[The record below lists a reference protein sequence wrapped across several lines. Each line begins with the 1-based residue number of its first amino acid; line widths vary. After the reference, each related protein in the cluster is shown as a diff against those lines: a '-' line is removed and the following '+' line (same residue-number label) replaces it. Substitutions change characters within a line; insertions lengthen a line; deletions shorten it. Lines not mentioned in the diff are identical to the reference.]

1 MIFCQLLG
9 NGIKVI
15 IKFHKKIMH
24 IVFYISRFGIGGIQT
39 FVIQLAKEL
48 ILLPNVKVS
57 IFCHNPE
64 QVDTS
69 ANEPIPSEIEILTL
83 SNNRHKI
90 IVINKLRNW
99 IKKLRPS
106 FDLKE
111 WLTTRYF
118 LKLLKEKKVDLI
130 HNNIQTGDE
139 NVYLA
144 AQQLGI
150 PYITTLHGA
159 YKHILREEVSEKEK
173 AALKITLEKLL
184 ATAFKIVYLS
194 PANIRPFEAI
204 IPNRSFLEEP
214 QFLKIYNGLA
224 AQKLPNGTKNL
235 EEKIVFGMVARG
247 HQDKGWIE
255 LLEVTQELLM
265 AGYEQIELRLFADGD
280 YVNHLMK
287 TKEWHPNIKYMG
299 ATSSPLTEILNF
311 DVGLLPSYHEEMPFT
326 IIEYLACGKPSI
338 ATNVGA
344 IEEMLNANPNEF
356 AGILIP
362 LNSQK
367 KTSKEHLKEA
377 MLALVEEPTLV
388 LKYAKKSKKA
398 FEKFDVKNTAKQ
410 YYNVY
415 QKALKK

>member
-1 MIFCQLLG
+1 
-9 NGIKVI
+9 
-15 IKFHKKIMH
+15 MH
-24 IVFYISRFGIGGIQT
+24 IIFYISRFGIGGIQT

-48 ILLPNVKVS
+48 IQLPNVKVS
-57 IFCHNPE
+57 IFCHHPE

-69 ANEPIPSEIEILTL
+69 SNEPIPAEIEILTL
-83 SNNRHKI
+83 SKNAKT
-90 IVINKLRNW
+90 IVLINKLRNW
-99 IKKLRPS
+99 IKKIIPS

-118 LKLLKEKKVDLI
+118 LKLLKNKQVDVI
-130 HNNIQTGDE
+130 HNNIQLGDE

-144 AQQLGI
+144 QQRLNI

-159 YKHILREEVSEKEK
+159 YKHILRQEVSETEK
-173 AALKITLEKLL
+173 KILKNTLEKLL
-184 ATAFKIVYLS
+184 STASAIVYLS
-194 PANIRPFEAI
+194 PANILPFKEI
-204 IPNRSFLEEP
+204 FPNRSFVDESL
-214 QFLKIYNGLA
+214 FLKIYNGLA
-224 AQKLPNGTKNL
+224 EQQVVTGSDPLNN
-235 EEKIVFGMVARG
+235 KITFGMVARG

-255 LLEVTQELLM
+255 LLEVTDELLK

-280 YVNHLMK
+280 YVDKLMQQK
-287 TKEWHPNIKYMG
+287 DWHPNIKYMG
-299 ATSSPLTEILNF
+299 ATHSPIAEILNF

-344 IEEMLNANPNEF
+344 IEEMLCTDSKEV

-362 LNSQK
+362 LNTEK
-367 KTSKEHLKEA
+367 KVSKAHLKAA
-377 MLALVEEPTLV
+377 MLAFVKDSNLV
-388 LKYAKKSKKA
+388 LKYGKQAQKA
-398 FEKFDVKNTAKQ
+398 FEKFNIKNTTKQ

>member
-1 MIFCQLLG
+1 
-9 NGIKVI
+9 
-15 IKFHKKIMH
+15 MH

-48 ILLPNVKVS
+48 VQLPNVKVS

-64 QVDTS
+64 QADTS
-69 ANEPIPSEIEILTL
+69 SNEPIPSEIEILTL
-83 SNNRHKI
+83 SKNKRF
-90 IVINKLRNW
+90 IVIINKFRNW
-99 IKKLRPS
+99 IKKIVPS

-118 LKLLKEKKVDLI
+118 LKMAQKNKVDLI

-139 NVYLA
+139 NVYR
-144 AQQLGI
+144 AQQELGI
-150 PYITTLHGA
+150 PYVTTLHGA
-159 YKHILREEVSEKEK
+159 YKHILREAVSIEETT
-173 AALKITLEKLL
+173 ALKLTLEKLL
-184 ATAFKIVYLS
+184 ATASSIVYLS
-194 PANIRPFEAI
+194 PANIRPFQKI

-224 AQKLPNGTKNL
+224 AQQVPSTPRDSKD
-235 EEKIVFGMVARG
+235 KIIFGMVARG

-255 LLEVTQELLM
+255 LLEVTNDLLV
-265 AGYEQIELRLFADGD
+265 AGYEKIELRLFADGD
-280 YVNHLMK
+280 YVGDLMK
-287 TKEWHPNIKYMG
+287 IKDWHPNIKYMG
-299 ATSSPLTEILNF
+299 ATHSPLIEILNF
-311 DVGLLPSYHEEMPFT
+311 DIGLLPSYHEEMPFT

-344 IEEMLNANPNEF
+344 IAEMLTASPNQF

-362 LNSQK
+362 LNEANK
-367 KTSKEHLKEA
+367 ASKVHLKA
-377 MLALVEEPTLV
+377 AILAFVEDPSLVI
-388 LKYAKKSKKA
+388 KYAEQSKKA
-398 FEKFDVKNTAKQ
+398 FEKFDIKNTVKE

>member
-1 MIFCQLLG
+1 
-9 NGIKVI
+9 
-15 IKFHKKIMH
+15 MH
-24 IVFYISRFGIGGIQT
+24 IIFYISRFGIGGIQT

-48 ILLPNVKVS
+48 IQLPNVKVS
-57 IFCHNPE
+57 IFCHHPE

-69 ANEPIPSEIEILTL
+69 SNEPIPAEIEILTL
-83 SNNRHKI
+83 SKNAKT
-90 IVINKLRNW
+90 IVLINKLRNW
-99 IKKLRPS
+99 IKKIIPS

-118 LKLLKEKKVDLI
+118 LKLLKNKQVDVI
-130 HNNIQTGDE
+130 HNNIQLGDE

-144 AQQLGI
+144 QQRLNI

-159 YKHILREEVSEKEK
+159 YKHILRQEVSETEK
-173 AALKITLEKLL
+173 KILKNTLEKLL
-184 ATAFKIVYLS
+184 STASAIVYLS
-194 PANIRPFEAI
+194 PANILPFKEI
-204 IPNRSFLEEP
+204 FPNRSFVDESL
-214 QFLKIYNGLA
+214 FLKIYNGLA
-224 AQKLPNGTKNL
+224 EQQVVTGSDSLNN
-235 EEKIVFGMVARG
+235 KITFGMVARG

-255 LLEVTQELLM
+255 LLEVTDELLK

-280 YVNHLMK
+280 YVDKLMQQK
-287 TKEWHPNIKYMG
+287 DWHPNIKYMG
-299 ATSSPLTEILNF
+299 ATHSPIAEILNF

-344 IEEMLNANPNEF
+344 IEEMLCTDSKEV

-362 LNSQK
+362 LNTEK
-367 KTSKEHLKEA
+367 KVSKAHLKAA
-377 MLALVEEPTLV
+377 MLAFVKDSNLV
-388 LKYAKKSKKA
+388 LKYGKQAQKA
-398 FEKFDVKNTAKQ
+398 FEKFNIKNTTKQ

>member
-1 MIFCQLLG
+1 
-9 NGIKVI
+9 
-15 IKFHKKIMH
+15 MH
-24 IVFYISRFGIGGIQT
+24 IIFYISRFGIGGIQT

-48 ILLPNVKVS
+48 IQLPNVKVS
-57 IFCHNPE
+57 IFCHHPE

-69 ANEPIPSEIEILTL
+69 SNEPIPAEIEILTL
-83 SNNRHKI
+83 SKNAKT
-90 IVINKLRNW
+90 IVLINKLRNW
-99 IKKLRPS
+99 VKKIIPS

-118 LKLLKEKKVDLI
+118 LKLLKNKQVDVI
-130 HNNIQTGDE
+130 HNNIQLGDE

-144 AQQLGI
+144 QQRLNI

-159 YKHILREEVSEKEK
+159 YKHILRQEVSETEK
-173 AALKITLEKLL
+173 KILKNTLEKLL
-184 ATAFKIVYLS
+184 STASAIVYLS
-194 PANIRPFEAI
+194 PANILPFKEI
-204 IPNRSFLEEP
+204 FPNRSFVDKSL
-214 QFLKIYNGLA
+214 FLKIYNGLA
-224 AQKLPNGTKNL
+224 EQQVVTGSDPLNN
-235 EEKIVFGMVARG
+235 KITFGMVARG

-255 LLEVTQELLM
+255 LLEVTDELLK

-280 YVNHLMK
+280 YVDKLMQQK
-287 TKEWHPNIKYMG
+287 DWHPNIKYMG
-299 ATSSPLTEILNF
+299 ATHSPITEILNF

-344 IEEMLNANPNEF
+344 IEEMLCTDSKEV

-362 LNSQK
+362 LNTEK
-367 KTSKEHLKEA
+367 KVSKAHLKAA
-377 MLALVEEPTLV
+377 MLAFVKDSNLV
-388 LKYAKKSKKA
+388 LKYGKQAQKA
-398 FEKFDVKNTAKQ
+398 FEKFNIKNTTKQ

>member
-1 MIFCQLLG
+1 
-9 NGIKVI
+9 
-15 IKFHKKIMH
+15 MH
-24 IVFYISRFGIGGIQT
+24 IIFYISRFGIGGIQT

-48 ILLPNVKVS
+48 IQLPNVKVS
-57 IFCHNPE
+57 IFCHHPE

-69 ANEPIPSEIEILTL
+69 SNEPIPAEIEILTL
-83 SNNRHKI
+83 SKNAKT
-90 IVINKLRNW
+90 IVLINKLRNW
-99 IKKLRPS
+99 IKKIIPS

-118 LKLLKEKKVDLI
+118 LKLLKNKQVDVI
-130 HNNIQTGDE
+130 HNNIQLGDE

-144 AQQLGI
+144 QQRLNI

-159 YKHILREEVSEKEK
+159 YKHILRQEVSETEK
-173 AALKITLEKLL
+173 KILKNTLEKLL
-184 ATAFKIVYLS
+184 STASTIVYLS
-194 PANIRPFEAI
+194 PANILPFKEI
-204 IPNRSFLEEP
+204 FPNRSFVDESL
-214 QFLKIYNGLA
+214 FLKIYNGLA
-224 AQKLPNGTKNL
+224 EQQVVTGSDSLNN
-235 EEKIVFGMVARG
+235 KITFGMVARG

-255 LLEVTQELLM
+255 LLEVTDELLK

-280 YVNHLMK
+280 YVDKLMK
-287 TKEWHPNIKYMG
+287 QKDWHPNIKYMG
-299 ATSSPLTEILNF
+299 ATHSPIAEILNF

-344 IEEMLNANPNEF
+344 IEEMLCTDSKEV

-362 LNSQK
+362 LNTEK
-367 KTSKEHLKEA
+367 KVSKAHLKAA
-377 MLALVEEPTLV
+377 MLAFVKDSNLV
-388 LKYAKKSKKA
+388 LKYGKQAQKA
-398 FEKFDVKNTAKQ
+398 FEKFNIKNTTKQ